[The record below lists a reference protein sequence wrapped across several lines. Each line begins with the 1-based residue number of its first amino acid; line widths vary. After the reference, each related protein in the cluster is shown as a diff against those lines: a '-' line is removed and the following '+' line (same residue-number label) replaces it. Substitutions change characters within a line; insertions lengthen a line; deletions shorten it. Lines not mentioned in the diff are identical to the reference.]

1 MAIQIRLGTC
11 TEDPRKL
18 DKAPNF
24 ELSSPRSVTAQI
36 KDNCSIMAP
45 AFLLSAS
52 LVEISQYNFLHV
64 PSWGRYYFIKNLIA
78 VTGSQIMIQAAED
91 VLTSNAAAIAALQIN
106 IQRAEQSD
114 AQNRMIRDGLL
125 PLQANRQC
133 ETITFDRSPFS
144 ANYATDKI
152 YLLTVL
158 GGTAN
163 DS

>member
-1 MAIQIRLGTC
+1 
-11 TEDPRKL
+11 
-18 DKAPNF
+18 
-24 ELSSPRSVTAQI
+24 
-36 KDNCSIMAP
+36 
-45 AFLLSAS
+45 
-52 LVEISQYNFLHV
+52 
-64 PSWGRYYFIKNLIA
+64 
-78 VTGSQIMIQAAED
+78 MIQAAED

-106 IQRAEQSD
+106 VQRAEQRS

-125 PLQANRQC
+125 PIQANRQC